1 MEKITRV
8 GNSIKVAKNDY
19 ESKYVA
25 VYAEDSGWAYVWLT
39 DIVAAAGWRGQV
51 LMMKFG
57 EEIII
62 PALYGAK
69 VDIETIGEKEE
80 SQFLWVKEI
89 IIDEQVLK
97 DMVIEMM

>member
-1 MEKITRV
+1 MEKIMRV

-25 VYAEDSGWAYVWLT
+25 VYAEESGWAYAWLS
-39 DIVAAAGWRGQV
+39 DVVAAAGWRGKV

-57 EEIII
+57 EEILL

-69 VDIETIGEKEE
+69 VTVEAIGEEQDN
-80 SQFLWVKEI
+80 QFLWIKTI
-89 IIDEQVLK
+89 TLDETILK
-97 DMVIEMM
+97 DMVSEMM

>member
-8 GNSIKVAKNDY
+8 GNSTKVARNDY

-25 VYAEDSGWAYVWLT
+25 VYCETSGWAYVWLS
-39 DIVAAAGWRGQV
+39 DIVAAAGWRGKV

-57 EEIII
+57 EEIIL

-69 VDIETIGEKEE
+69 VTLEAIGEEE
-80 SQFLWVKEI
+80 GDKFLWVKEI
-89 IIDEQVLK
+89 TLDEQILK
-97 DMVIEMM
+97 DMVSEMM

>member
-19 ESKYVA
+19 ESKYIA

-39 DIVAAAGWRGQV
+39 DIVAAAGWRGKV

-57 EEIII
+57 EEILL

-69 VDIETIGEKEE
+69 VNVESIGEEDDN
-80 SQFLWVKEI
+80 QFLWVKEI
-89 IIDEQVLK
+89 TLDDQILK
-97 DMVIEMM
+97 DMVNEMM

>member
-8 GNSIKVAKNDY
+8 GNSLKVAKNDY

-25 VYAEDSGWAYVWLT
+25 VYCETSGWAYAWLS
-39 DIVAAAGWRGQV
+39 DIVAAAGWRGKV

-57 EEIII
+57 EEILL

-69 VDIETIGEKEE
+69 VILEAVGEEKDN
-80 SQFLWVKEI
+80 QFMWVKEI
-89 IIDEQVLK
+89 TLDEQILK
-97 DMVIEMM
+97 DMVSEMM